1 MTFISSYNIIS
12 SLGFS
17 TAENLN
23 KIRKNESGIHLSQ
36 NKKLSPQDVYVSLI
50 SDKEIENNFN
60 TISSKNIFTKYE
72 KLLILSVLDAL
83 HNSKINIR
91 SNDTVFIFSTTK
103 GNIDLLENKQ
113 LKNEDK
119 ERLKLWK
126 SSEIISDFFKKNDNI
141 LTISNACISGS
152 LAVIVAQRL
161 IDAGIYKHAVVCGA
175 DILSEFTLSGF
186 QAFKAVSEGPC
197 KPFDSDRT
205 GMTPG
210 EGAAT
215 LILTSK
221 KSLATKPEIQIAGG
235 ASTNDANHISGPS
248 RTGEELA
255 FAIKNALKES
265 RLTSEEIDFIS
276 GHGTATPYNDETES
290 KALEI
295 SGLQNVPLTGTKGYI
310 GHTFGATGIIE
321 TIIAA
326 EAIKNSEIYKT
337 IGFSNLGVSGKI
349 KIQKEY
355 KKTRLKSA
363 LKTASGFGGC
373 NAALILKKENSD
385 KKINSPKKSQFN
397 ILKKVVIQNNSVI
410 INDKDDYKNT
420 ETDKNEF
427 SKFAKSIY
435 KHYNI
440 KYPKFYK
447 MDNLS
452 KLGFLAADILLK
464 NTDITSK
471 YQNEEIAVILSN
483 GSSSLNT
490 DFEYQKTINN
500 RTNYFPS
507 PAVFVYTLANIV
519 IGEICIKHKIKGE
532 NTVFIEKKF
541 NKSFIFDY
549 VNILFHTG
557 KAKLCING
565 RVDFSYPKG
574 HYYAELYLSETKK

>member
-1 MTFISSYNIIS
+1 MTYISSHNIIS

-17 TAENLN
+17 TDENLN
-23 KIRKNESGIHLSQ
+23 KIRNGKSGIDLSR
-36 NKKLSPQDVYVSLI
+36 NKKISPEDVCISLI
-50 SDKEIENNFN
+50 SDTEIEKQF
-60 TISSKNIFTKYE
+60 TEISTKNIYTKYE
-72 KLLILSVLDAL
+72 KLLILSVSDAL
-83 HNSKINIR
+83 NNSEINIL

-103 GNIDLLENKQ
+103 GNIDLLEKNK
-113 LKNEDK
+113 LKDDDT

-126 SSEIISDFFKKNDNI
+126 SSEFVSYFFGKKDDI
-141 LTISNACISGS
+141 LTISNACISGT

-161 IDAGIYKHAVVCGA
+161 IDAGKYKHAVVTGA

-186 QAFKAVSEGPC
+186 QAFKAVSKGPC
-197 KPFDSDRT
+197 KPFDAGRT

-215 LILTSK
+215 LILTSE
-221 KSLATKPEIQIAGG
+221 KSLAEKSKIIIAGG
-235 ASTNDANHISGPS
+235 ASSNDANHISGPS

-255 FAIKNALKES
+255 SAIKNALSES

-295 SGLQNVPLTGTKGYI
+295 SGLQNVPLSGTKGYI

-326 EAIKNSEIYKT
+326 EAVKNSEIYKT
-337 IGFSNLGVSGKI
+337 VGFEELGVSGKI
-349 KIQKEY
+349 NVQKEY
-355 KKTRLKSA
+355 KKAKLKSA

-373 NAALILKKENSD
+373 NAALILKKEDFEN
-385 KKINSPKKSQFN
+385 KINCPEKSQFK
-397 ILKKVVIQNNSVI
+397 IIKKVVIQNNSVI
-410 INDKDDYKNT
+410 INDKIDFKNT
-420 ETDKNEF
+420 ETDK
-427 SKFAKSIY
+427 SKFSVSAKSIY

-464 NTDITSK
+464 NSDILSK
-471 YQNEEIAVILSN
+471 YKSEEIAVVLSN
-483 GSSSLNT
+483 ESSSLDT
-490 DFEYQKTINN
+490 DTEYQKTINDRN
-500 RTNYFPS
+500 NYFPS

-532 NTVFIEKKF
+532 NTVFIEKDF

-549 VNILFHTG
+549 TDILFTEG
-557 KAKLCING
+557 KTKSCIAG
-565 RVDFSYPKG
+565 RVNFNYPDKN
-574 HYYAELYLSETKK
+574 YYAELYLLEAGK